1 MSAEMAGNPMQAPT
15 AGTGAGRGAVAVPL
29 SERKI
34 RPRRHP
40 WRWVGVAVLAVLAAM
55 LVHSLLSDQAFDW
68 GVVGQ
73 YMTADPVMNG
83 LLTTIEL
90 TAVTMAIG
98 IVGGVVVAAMRLS
111 PNPILSRVA
120 WFYVWLLR
128 SVPLLVQLLFWYN
141 LGALYPR
148 LSFGVPFG
156 PSFAGAESNTL
167 ISPFTAAILGLGL
180 HEIAY
185 MAEIFRG
192 GILSVPHGQ
201 TEAALS
207 LGMTRRI
214 ALFRIVLPQAV
225 RVVIPPSGSEVINVV
240 KGSALVSVIT
250 LTDLLYSVQ
259 KIYAQNYLV
268 IPLLLVA
275 VIWYLIVTSVL
286 SVGQYLLE
294 RRFGRSLVR
303 TRPAGW
309 RPWRQRGIPPVE
321 AS

>member
-1 MSAEMAGNPMQAPT
+1 MTGNPPQAPT
-15 AGTGAGRGAVAVPL
+15 AVTGTGRDAAAAPPL
-29 SERKI
+29 GERKI

-40 WRWVGVAVLAVLAAM
+40 WRWAGVAVLAVLVAM
-55 LVHSLLSDQAFDW
+55 LAHSFLSDHAFDW

-73 YMTADPVMNG
+73 YLGAGPVMDG
-83 LLTTIEL
+83 LLTTLEL
-90 TAVTMAIG
+90 TAITMAVG
-98 IVGGVVVAAMRLS
+98 IAGGVIIAAMRLS

-148 LSFGVPFG
+148 LSIGVPFG
-156 PSFAGAESNTL
+156 PAFASAGSNTL

-180 HEIAY
+180 HEVAY

-192 GILSVPHGQ
+192 GILSVPPGQ
-201 TEAALS
+201 AEAALS
-207 LGMTRRI
+207 LGMTRRL

-225 RVVIPPSGSEVINVV
+225 RVVIPPTGSEVINVV
-240 KGSALVSVIT
+240 KSSALVSVIT

-259 KIYAQNYLV
+259 KIYAENYLV
-268 IPLLLVA
+268 IPLLIVA

-286 SVGQYLLE
+286 SAGQYVLE
-294 RRFGRSLVR
+294 RRFGRSLRR
-303 TRPAGW
+303 TR
-309 RPWRQRGIPPVE
+309 
-321 AS
+321 

>member
-1 MSAEMAGNPMQAPT
+1 MAGKPLRAPA
-15 AGTGAGRGAVAVPL
+15 AGTGTGGDAAVPPPG
-29 SERKI
+29 ERKI

-40 WRWVGVAVLAVLAAM
+40 GRWAGVVVLAVLVAM
-55 LVHSLLSDQAFDW
+55 LAHSFLGDRAFDW

-73 YMTADPVMNG
+73 YLTAGPVMDG

-90 TAVTMAIG
+90 TAITMAIG
-98 IVGGVVVAAMRLS
+98 IAGGVLIAAMRLS
-111 PNPILSRVA
+111 PNPVLSRVA

-148 LSFGVPFG
+148 LSVGIPFG
-156 PSFAGAESNTL
+156 PAFASAGSNTL

-180 HEIAY
+180 HEVAY

-207 LGMTRRI
+207 LGMTRRV

-225 RVVIPPSGSEVINVV
+225 RVVTPPTGSEVINVV
-240 KGSALVSVIT
+240 KSSALVSVIT

-259 KIYAQNYLV
+259 KIYAENYLV

-275 VIWYLIVTSVL
+275 VIWYLVVTSLL
-286 SVGQYLLE
+286 SAGQYLLE
-294 RRFGRSLVR
+294 RRFGRSLAR
-303 TRPAGW
+303 TPRGGW
-309 RPWRQRGIPPVE
+309 RPGRQRTVRSGE